1 VCFLQLLDWKPYKVA
16 NFPGLIALLTGV
28 TMWST
33 SIQWVR
39 RKRFE
44 LFFYTH
50 QLYILFIIC
59 VALHVGDF
67 TFSAAFSGIFLFA
80 FDRFLRFCQSR
91 STVEVLSTKLLPCG
105 VFELV
110 LAKPQGM
117 NIFHLITKI
126 FKHGHGNT
134 MIKTMK
140 LEETILALCAKAA
153 THNHMQCPHFYFWFV
168 VFRFEVPCTEF
179 CVPQCSKDIISSVAP
194 I

>member
-1 VCFLQLLDWKPYKVA
+1 M
-16 NFPGLIALLTGV
+16 LTGV

-117 NIFHLITKI
+117 NISHLITKI

-140 LEETILALCAKAA
+140 LEETILALCAKAT
-153 THNHMQCPHFYFWFV
+153 THNPICNLLTFNFWFV

>member
-28 TMWST
+28 TMWLT

-134 MIKTMK
+134 MIRTMK
-140 LEETILALCAKAA
+140 LEETILALCAKA
-153 THNHMQCPHFYFWFV
+153 T
-168 VFRFEVPCTEF
+168 TE
-179 CVPQCSKDIISSVAP
+179 PYAISSLLLLVCCVQV
-194 I
+194 